1 MTPELIRGKDEA
13 GNTHLP
19 AGKMPFPIY
28 SNSIGKRRVCTGT
41 GSLENW
47 QKKRGPVCGIPLR
60 QRGVINN
67 RLAKIRRLH
76 FSSDGGIVFRA
87 KTAVNAVQKKGETMK
102 ELWNNV
108 IELLTGYG
116 IVRILIAILV
126 LFAGWIV
133 PWILQKLTFKC
144 VRKCRIGE
152 RLSVCISDEAAAP
165 AVCAERVAGRTVFWI
180 VFLFAVV
187 QALNL
192 LSLHDAASPL
202 RDVLSEIVG
211 YLPNVFAAAVL
222 ALIAWGVAAA
232 VRYGAQLLMHTLR
245 LDERV
250 EGAID
255 TGGRECKLSFT
266 IASTLFWLVIL
277 AFVPAILGALKITG
291 LERPFEA
298 MTADVMRYLPRIFA
312 AVLIVAAGLFLANV
326 LRKLVERLILS
337 SGAMNDA
344 ERDVGKLFSRDSLA
358 RICGVLVFVGIVVPL
373 SAAALSALRIDA
385 LTESVSNLF
394 TRMLNSAGNIVGAA
408 IVIFVAFA
416 AGALVAR
423 LVSRLLADAGLDR
436 RVGELG
442 WKAQG
447 AMSPSNVVGKLLF
460 AGSLIFSLIAAL
472 EILQLEET
480 AGLVRSFLPFAG
492 RLVLGA
498 VVFVIGM
505 ALANA
510 SANCVRRNGVES
522 QIFLFATRIAVL
534 FFAGVAALTTA
545 GIGGAAALLA
555 FGLVLG
561 AVAAAF
567 AIAFGL
573 GGRNFAE
580 RKLEEWD
587 REHSGTGKKTE

>member
-1 MTPELIRGKDEA
+1 MR
-13 GNTHLP
+13 
-19 AGKMPFPIY
+19 
-28 SNSIGKRRVCTGT
+28 
-41 GSLENW
+41 
-47 QKKRGPVCGIPLR
+47 
-60 QRGVINN
+60 
-67 RLAKIRRLH
+67 
-76 FSSDGGIVFRA
+76 
-87 KTAVNAVQKKGETMK
+87 
-102 ELWNNV
+102 ELWENIV
-108 IELLTGYG
+108 KLLTEYG
-116 IVRILIAILV
+116 IARILFAILV

-133 PWILQKLTFKC
+133 ALILRKLTCKC
-144 VRKCRIGE
+144 LRKCRIGE
-152 RLSVCISDEAAAP
+152 RLRVCMSDEAAMP
-165 AVCAERVAGRTVFWI
+165 AVRAERIAGQIVFWI

-211 YLPNVFAAAVL
+211 FLPNLFAAGVL

-232 VRYGAQLLMHTLR
+232 VRYGSQLLMHALR
-245 LDERV
+245 LDEKV
-250 EGAID
+250 EGAVN
-255 TGGRECKLSFT
+255 TGGRDCNLSFT

-277 AFVPAILGALKITG
+277 AFVPAILGALRITG

-312 AVLIVAAGLFLANV
+312 AVLIVAGGLFLATV
-326 LRKLVERLILS
+326 LRKLVERLTLS
-337 SGAMNDA
+337 SGGLDDA
-344 ERDVGKLFSRDSLA
+344 EQTGGKLFSRDSLA
-358 RICGVLVFVGIVVPL
+358 RICGVLVFIGIVVPV
-373 SAAALSALRIDA
+373 SAAALSALGIDA

-423 LVSRLLADAGLDR
+423 LVSRLLTDAGLDR
-436 RVGELG
+436 RVGDLG

-447 AMSPSNVVGKLLF
+447 PMSPSNIVGKLLF
-460 AGSLIFSLIAAL
+460 AGILIFSLIAAL

-498 VVFVIGM
+498 VVFLVGM

-510 SANCVRRNGVES
+510 SADCVRRNGVES
-522 QIFLFATRIAVL
+522 QIFLFAVRIAVL
-534 FFAGVAALTTA
+534 FFAGVAAMTTA
-545 GIGGAAALLA
+545 GIGGTAALLA
-555 FGLVLG
+555 FGIVLG
-561 AVAAAF
+561 AFAAAF

-573 GGRNFAE
+573 GGRSFAE

-587 REHSGTGKKTE
+587 REHSGAGNKTE

>member
-1 MTPELIRGKDEA
+1 MG
-13 GNTHLP
+13 
-19 AGKMPFPIY
+19 
-28 SNSIGKRRVCTGT
+28 
-41 GSLENW
+41 
-47 QKKRGPVCGIPLR
+47 
-60 QRGVINN
+60 N
-67 RLAKIRRLH
+67 RLAKIRPLH
-76 FSSDGGIVFRA
+76 FSPDGGIVIRA
-87 KTAVNAVQKKGETMK
+87 KTAMNAVQKKGETMK
-102 ELWNNV
+102 EIWNNV

-116 IVRILIAILV
+116 IVRILFAILV

-133 PWILQKLTFKC
+133 AWILRELTFKC

-152 RLSVCISDEAAAP
+152 RLRLCMSDEAAAP
-165 AVCAERVAGRTVFWI
+165 AVRAEGIAGRIVFWI

-202 RDVLSEIVG
+202 RDVLSEVVG
-211 YLPNVFAAAVL
+211 YLPNVFAAGVL

-232 VRYGAQLLMHTLR
+232 VRYGAQMLMDALR

-250 EGAID
+250 EGAVD
-255 TGGRECKLSFT
+255 TGGRDCNLSCT
-266 IASTLFWLVIL
+266 IATTLFWLVIL

-312 AVLIVAAGLFLANV
+312 AVLIVAAGLFLATV
-326 LRKLVERLILS
+326 LRKLVERLIRS
-337 SGAMNDA
+337 SGGLGDA
-344 ERDVGKLFSRDSLA
+344 EQTGGKLFSRDSLA
-358 RICGVLVFVGIVVPL
+358 RICGVLVFIGIAVPVA
-373 SAAALSALRIDA
+373 AAALSALGIDA
-385 LTESVSNLF
+385 LTESVSKLF
-394 TRMLNSAGNIVGAA
+394 TRMLNSAGNVVGAA

-416 AGALVAR
+416 VGALVAR
-423 LVSRLLADAGLDR
+423 LVSRLLTDAGLDR

-442 WKAQG
+442 WQAQG
-447 AMSPSNVVGKLLF
+447 PMSASNVIGKLLF
-460 AGSLIFSLIAAL
+460 AGIVIFSLIAAL

-492 RLVLGA
+492 RIVLGA
-498 VVFVIGM
+498 IVFLIGM

-510 SANCVRRNGVES
+510 SADCVRRNGVES
-522 QIFLFATRIAVL
+522 QIFLFAVRIAVL

-545 GIGGAAALLA
+545 GIGGGAALLA

-561 AVAAAF
+561 AFAAAF

-587 REHSGTGKKTE
+587 REHSGTKNKTE

>member
-1 MTPELIRGKDEA
+1 MKD
-13 GNTHLP
+13 
-19 AGKMPFPIY
+19 
-28 SNSIGKRRVCTGT
+28 
-41 GSLENW
+41 
-47 QKKRGPVCGIPLR
+47 
-60 QRGVINN
+60 
-67 RLAKIRRLH
+67 
-76 FSSDGGIVFRA
+76 
-87 KTAVNAVQKKGETMK
+87 
-102 ELWNNV
+102 LWNE
-108 IELLTGYG
+108 IAELLTAYG
-116 IVRILIAILV
+116 IAHVLLAILV

-133 PWILQKLTFKC
+133 AWILQKLTFNC

-152 RLSVCISDEAAAP
+152 RLSMCISDEAAAP
-165 AVCAERVAGRTVFWI
+165 AVRAEKVAGRIVFWI

-202 RDVLSEIVG
+202 RDVLSEVVG
-211 YLPNVFAAAVL
+211 YLPNLFAAVIL
-222 ALIAWGVAAA
+222 GLIAWGVAAA
-232 VRYGAQLLMHTLR
+232 VRYASQLLMHALR
-245 LDERV
+245 LDEKV
-250 EGAID
+250 EGAVD
-255 TGGRECKLSFT
+255 TGGRECNLSFT
-266 IASTLFWLVIL
+266 IATTLFWLVIL

-291 LERPFEA
+291 LARPFET
-298 MTADVMRYLPRIFA
+298 MTADVLRYLPRIFA
-312 AVLIVAAGLFLANV
+312 AVLIVAAGLFLAVV

-337 SGAMNDA
+337 SGGLGDA
-344 ERDVGKLFSRDSLA
+344 EQSGGKLFSRDSLA
-358 RICGVLVFVGIVVPL
+358 RICGVLVFVAIVVPV
-373 SAAALSALRIDA
+373 SAAALSALGIDA

-416 AGALVAR
+416 VGALVAR

-447 AMSPSNVVGKLLF
+447 PMSPSNIAGKLLF
-460 AGSLIFSLIAAL
+460 AGILVFSLIAAL
-472 EILQLEET
+472 EILQLEES
-480 AGLVRSFLPFAG
+480 AKLVRSFLPFAG
-492 RLVLGA
+492 RLVFGA

-510 SANCVRRNGVES
+510 SADCVRRNGVES
-522 QIFLFATRIAVL
+522 QIFLFAVRIAVL

-555 FGLVLG
+555 FGIVLG
-561 AVAAAF
+561 AFAAAF

-587 REHSGTGKKTE
+587 REHSVDKHKTE